1 METPREPTV
10 AELQAQLAALRAE
23 MQEFTYSVS
32 HDLRAPL
39 RHIVSFAQLIQDEG
53 GAQLSPELQGFLG
66 TLNQSAKHLGAML
79 DALLE
84 LSRAGSTPLHM
95 TAVPLQ
101 AVVHEVVTGLDAQH
115 AQRQIEWRIASAL
128 PVVQADAALLRQVLW
143 QLLGN
148 AVKFTSTQAQSTISV
163 DAPSGDASGRVT
175 LQIQDNGIGF
185 NPALATKLFQPF
197 QRLHNAKPFD
207 GLGMGLA
214 LARKLLQRV
223 GGSVQADAQ
232 EGAGCTVRVLLPLA

>member
-1 METPREPTV
+1 MAEPREPTV

-23 MQEFTYSVS
+23 MQDFTYTVS

-53 GAQLSPELQGFLG
+53 GAQLGPELRGFLG
-66 TLNQSAKHLGAML
+66 TLNQSAKHLGSML

-84 LSRAGSTPLHM
+84 LSRAGTAPLHI
-95 TAVPLQ
+95 APVPLQ
-101 AVVHEVVTGLDAQH
+101 ALVQEVVNELNAQH
-115 AQRQIEWRIASAL
+115 PQRQLEWRIDSGM
-128 PVVQADAALLRQVLW
+128 PVVHADASLLRQVLW
-143 QLLGN
+143 QVMGN
-148 AVKFTSTQAQSTISV
+148 AVKFASTQAQATIRV
-163 DAPSGDASGRVT
+163 EVQPAAESGQVT
-175 LQIQDNGIGF
+175 LQIQDNGVGF
-185 NPALATKLFQPF
+185 NPVLATKLFQPF

-214 LARKLLQRV
+214 LARKLLHRQ

-232 EGAGCTVRVLLPLA
+232 EGAGCTVRVLLPRA